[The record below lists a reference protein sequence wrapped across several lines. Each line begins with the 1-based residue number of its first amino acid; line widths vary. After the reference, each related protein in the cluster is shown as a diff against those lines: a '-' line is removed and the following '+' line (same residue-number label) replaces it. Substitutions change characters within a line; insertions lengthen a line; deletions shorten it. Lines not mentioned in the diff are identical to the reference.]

1 MEIRKQYNI
10 GQLAEQLQTEIEKS
24 KKYNGAVKLDILT
37 ANNILDVLNETN
49 RRKQK
54 HQTNLMEEGKKIAKV
69 ITTEGNL
76 LEVSR
81 YDDCFGEYKGEGN
94 TKCLYCCLSDTCR
107 DKTKNKEKKIAKV
120 ITMEQKTEHRGCSG
134 KYDEDNL
141 DCLKCACGDE
151 CMKETKRTEIV
162 RVSYCSEVG
171 CKFNSATKCITTPE
185 MRVQNNEC
193 MSNTCST
200 RYLIPDDNLVSEDE
214 EEGET
219 NE

>member
-1 MEIRKQYNI
+1 MVIRKQYNI
-10 GQLAEQLQTEIEKS
+10 GQLAEQLQTEVEKS
-24 KKYNGAVKLDILT
+24 KKYNGVVKLDILT

-49 RRKQK
+49 RSEQK
-54 HQTNLMEEGKKIAKV
+54 HQALESALTFVEKEDGTQTNEMEMHNKQKLPDCIGMYSESKNPKYCGRCEKELVCKI
-69 ITTEGNL
+69 IE
-76 LEVSR
+76 EH
-81 YDDCFGEYKGEGN
+81 
-94 TKCLYCCLSDTCR
+94 
-107 DKTKNKEKKIAKV
+107 
-120 ITMEQKTEHRGCSG
+120 KTEHCGCFG
-134 KYDEDNL
+134 KYDENDL
-141 DCLKCACGDE
+141 DCLMCLCGDK
-151 CMKETKRTEIV
+151 CLKETERTEIV

-200 RYLIPDDNLVSEDE
+200 RYLIPDDNIVSEDE

>member
-24 KKYNGAVKLDILT
+24 KKYNGVVKLDILT

-49 RRKQK
+49 RREQK

-69 ITTEGNL
+69 ITTEGNP

-107 DKTKNKEKKIAKV
+107 DKTKNKEKKMVLFAENEDGTKEAKEV
-120 ITMEQKTEHRGCSG
+120 PRCYGNYKIRESG
-134 KYDEDNL
+134 F
-141 DCLKCACGDE
+141 C
-151 CMKETKRTEIV
+151 
-162 RVSYCSEVG
+162 
-171 CKFNSATKCITTPE
+171 
-185 MRVQNNEC
+185 NEC
-193 MSNTCST
+193 QEATACKRASILRRKVT
-200 RYLIPDDNLVSEDE
+200 DE
-214 EEGET
+214 
-219 NE
+219 